1 MKRLILL
8 SFLMFLTIITSALS
22 KDFKINDVEKIGFQ
36 KGDQQFY
43 QMIGAIDGWAGTL
56 GGESVEVYFFEN
68 KKKINDAFFK
78 SIVPGDTYKDYCTKD
93 NVALISIGKNAC
105 KLLKKLK

>member
-1 MKRLILL
+1 MKKYIILSPLI
-8 SFLMFLTIITSALS
+8 FFTIITSALS

-56 GGESVEVYFFEN
+56 GGESIEVYFFEN
-68 KKKINDAFFK
+68 KKKNK
-78 SIVPGDTYKDYCTKD
+78 
-93 NVALISIGKNAC
+93 
-105 KLLKKLK
+105 

>member
-1 MKRLILL
+1 MTLK
-8 SFLMFLTIITSALS
+8 
-22 KDFKINDVEKIGFQ
+22 KIGFQ

-68 KKKINDAFFK
+68 KKK
-78 SIVPGDTYKDYCTKD
+78 
-93 NVALISIGKNAC
+93 
-105 KLLKKLK
+105 

>member
-1 MKRLILL
+1 MKKYTILI
-8 SFLMFLTIITSALS
+8 SVMFLTIVTSALS

-56 GGESVEVYFFEN
+56 GGESIEVYFFEN

-78 SIVPGDTYKDYCTKD
+78 SQVPGDTY
-93 NVALISIGKNAC
+93 
-105 KLLKKLK
+105 